1 MSFHRPFL
9 CRLPRPLTWGTPFS
23 MSSCVSRSF
32 LYGTVD
38 SKAKNMRGYRANRQE
53 MVIKSEQVFPT
64 DPRSKCGNR
73 ISFDLTHRNY
83 MRMRLKA
90 CDKLKD
96 LK

>member
-1 MSFHRPFL
+1 
-9 CRLPRPLTWGTPFS
+9 
-23 MSSCVSRSF
+23 
-32 LYGTVD
+32 
-38 SKAKNMRGYRANRQE
+38 MRGYRANRQE